1 MHLLDGKEIQDLPT
15 MTPWFRG
22 FKGTIDELDDSKYIV
37 NGEISEISDTK
48 VEITELPIRTWT
60 QDYKEKVKTHALTT
74 ATDADKIGS
83 CT

>member
-1 MHLLDGKEIQDLPT
+1 MHPLDGKEIQDLPT

-60 QDYKEKVKTHALTT
+60 QDYKEKVCLQQQQTLT
-74 ATDADKIGS
+74 KIGS